1 MRGSA
6 ERIRAIVVKEFRHL
20 GRDPRA
26 LIMVVLTPVIQ
37 LLLFAYAV
45 SFDVDHV
52 PTIVVDLD
60 RTIDS
65 RAYAEQYDASSFFDV
80 VAHGSTLGDVDA
92 AFDAG
97 TAKVAVVIPAG
108 FARTIAAG
116 AKAQVAVLVDGSEPT
131 SAKIARAYSVALNQL
146 YNQSMTREWADSQ
159 GLDISGFGQL
169 EPRIRTWYNPEHRSS
184 DFLIPGLMVVII
196 AIVTVQQTAV
206 TLVRER
212 DLGTQ
217 EQLAVSPLR
226 QLELMLGKLLPWT
239 LIAFLEV
246 AMIIGLGRVL
256 FDVPLR
262 GDFWTLAVGAA
273 LFVFAAL
280 GMGLLISALAPSSD
294 TANILALLLAF
305 LPSFLLSG
313 LAFALDQI
321 PLVLQWISYAF
332 PARYMV
338 SISRGVFLKGA
349 GFAELWPEL
358 VALAAYGLV
367 VMVVSAAIYG
377 RKARS

>member
-1 MRGSA
+1 MRRSL
-6 ERIRAIVVKEFRHL
+6 ERIGAIVVKEFRHL

-26 LIMVVLTPVIQ
+26 LVMVVLTPVIQ
-37 LLLFAYAV
+37 LLLFAYAI

-52 PTIVVDLD
+52 QTIVVDLD
-60 RTIDS
+60 QTIDS
-65 RAYAEQYDASSFFDV
+65 RTYAQQYDASSFFDV
-80 VAHGSTLGDVDA
+80 VAHGATLADVDA

-116 AKAQVAVLVDGSEPT
+116 EKAQVAVLVDGSEPT
-131 SAKIARAYSVALNQL
+131 SAKVARAYTVALNQL
-146 YNQSMTREWADSQ
+146 YNQSMTRQWADEQ

-239 LIAFLEV
+239 LIAFVEV

-256 FDVPLR
+256 FAVPLR

-280 GMGLLISALAPSSD
+280 GMGLLISAIAPSAD

-321 PLVLQWISYAF
+321 PVVLQWISYGF

-358 VALAAYGLV
+358 IALAAYGLV
-367 VMVVSAAIYG
+367 MMVISAAIYG

>member
-1 MRGSA
+1 MRASLTRVG
-6 ERIRAIVVKEFRHL
+6 AIVVKEFRHL

-26 LIMVVLTPVIQ
+26 LVMVVLTPVIQ
-37 LLLFAYAV
+37 LLLFAYAI

-52 PTIVVDLD
+52 PTIVIDLD
-60 RTIDS
+60 QSVDS
-65 RAYAEQYDASSFFDV
+65 RTYLRQYDASSFFDV
-80 VAHGSTLGDVDA
+80 VSHGATTADVDA

-108 FARTIAAG
+108 FARTIASG
-116 AKAQVAVLVDGSEPT
+116 AKAEVAVLIDGSDPT
-131 SAKIARAYSVALNQL
+131 AAKVSQAYSVAINQL
-146 YNQSMTREWADSQ
+146 YDQSLTRTWADAQ
-159 GLDISGFGQL
+159 GLDLSGFGQL

-217 EQLAVSPLR
+217 EQLVVSPLR
-226 QLELMLGKLLPWT
+226 RLELMLGKLLPWT
-239 LIAFLEV
+239 LIAFVEV
-246 AMIIGLGRVL
+246 AMIIGIGRVL
-256 FDVPLR
+256 FSVPLR
-262 GDFWTLAVGAA
+262 GDFWTLCVGAA
-273 LFVFAAL
+273 LFVFASL
-280 GMGLLISALAPSSD
+280 GMGLLISALAPSMD
-294 TANILALLLAF
+294 TANILALMLAF

-321 PLVLQWISYAF
+321 PVILQAISYAF

-338 SISRGVFLKGA
+338 TVSRGVFLKGS

-358 VALAAYGLV
+358 LALAGYGV
-367 VMVVSAAIYG
+367 VMMIVSAAIYG
-377 RKARS
+377 RKARA